1 MRQELANN
9 LILRSLS
16 EGHESDRR
24 DLPDFYQRV
33 FGEAGDEDALAIG
46 IWTRDLM
53 RGDHPSVTLD
63 DIWVV
68 VDAAHDEKIVS
79 ALLLIPQTWYYEDV
93 PLPVGRV
100 EIVATDKDYRQRG
113 LIRALINAAHQ
124 RSESYGHL
132 MQGITGIGH
141 YYRRFGYGM
150 AIDLGIRAILPFSAV
165 PKLKDGES
173 PRYTLRPA
181 VESDVPRLAAWDQYH
196 MRHFGLSH
204 PRPEAFW
211 RYEFTRSPGALF
223 YMQPQIV
230 TSVDGEEVGYVG
242 MRAGAYDAWF
252 ACNNYVVGPESSYLD
267 TFDDVMRGLKKLAGE
282 FYTQHPEVETHNIL
296 FDSSTPEAVDTLV
309 RKTFAGQ
316 TRKALYAWYVR
327 VADMPRFMRTIAPV
341 LERRLRESGAHR
353 FTGALKIAFYD
364 LTGVTLYFDEGRL
377 IEVMAG
383 EMSPDDADA
392 AFPYH
397 AFLSVVLGHRTA
409 DEIEYILPETFTT
422 RKGALL
428 LEILFPPRRA
438 WVFPM
443 A

>member
-1 MRQELANN
+1 MRQELTGN

-16 EGHESDRR
+16 EGFER
-24 DLPDFYQRV
+24 DQRGLPDFYARV
-33 FGEAGDEDALAIG
+33 FGEMGDKDAPAIG
-46 IWTRDLM
+46 IWAGDLV

-68 VDAAHDEKIVS
+68 ADPAHDDKIVS

-100 EIVATDKDYRQRG
+100 EIVATDRDYRQRG
-113 LIRALINAAHQ
+113 LIRALMGAAHR
-124 RSESYGHL
+124 RSEAYGHI

-150 AIDLGIRAILPFSAV
+150 AIDLGIRSILPFSAV
-165 PKLKDGES
+165 PNLKDDES
-173 PRYTLRPA
+173 PKYSLRPA
-181 VESDVPRLAAWDQYH
+181 VESDAPRLAAWDQYH
-196 MRHFGLSH
+196 MRQFGLSH
-204 PRPEAFW
+204 PRLEAFW
-211 RYEFTRSPGALF
+211 RYEFTRTPGALF
-223 YMQPQIV
+223 YMRPQII
-230 TSVDGEEVGYVG
+230 TRVDGQEVGYVG

-252 ACNNYVVGPESSYLD
+252 ACNNYVIGPESSYLD
-267 TFDDVMRGLKKLAGE
+267 TFDDVMRGLKTLAGE
-282 FYTQHPEVETHNIL
+282 VYAQHPEVESHNIL
-296 FDSSTPEAVDTLV
+296 FDGGAPEAVDTLV

-316 TRKALYAWYVR
+316 TRKTLYAWYVR
-327 VADMPRFMRTIAPV
+327 VADMPRFMRTIAPA
-341 LERRLRESGAHR
+341 LERRLSESGAHR

-364 LTGVTLYFDEGRL
+364 LTGITLYFDDGRL
-377 IEVMAG
+377 IEALAG
-383 EMSPDDADA
+383 EMNPDDADA

-409 DEIEYILPETFTT
+409 DEIGYILPETFTT
-422 RKGALL
+422 RKGAVL
-428 LEILFPPRRA
+428 LEILFPLRRA

>member
-1 MRQELANN
+1 MRQELTNS

-33 FGEAGDEDALAIG
+33 FDEAGDEEPLAIS
-46 IWTRDLM
+46 IWARDLM

-68 VDAAHDEKIVS
+68 VDPAHNEKIVS

-93 PLPVGRV
+93 PLPLGRV

-113 LIRALINAAHQ
+113 LIRALMIAAHQ
-124 RSESYGHL
+124 RSESHGHI

-150 AIDLGIRAILPFSAV
+150 AIDLGMRSILPFSAV
-165 PKLKDGES
+165 PKLKDNES
-173 PRYTLRPA
+173 PKYTLRPA
-181 VESDVPRLAAWDQYH
+181 VESDVPRLVEWDQYH
-196 MRHFGLSH
+196 MRRFGLSH

-211 RYEFTRSPGALF
+211 RYEFTRTPGALF
-223 YMQPQIV
+223 YMQPQII
-230 TSVDGEEVGYVG
+230 TRADGQEVGYVG
-242 MRAGAYDAWF
+242 VRAGVYDAWF

-267 TFDDVMRGLKKLAGE
+267 TFDDVIHGLKTLAGE
-282 FYTQHPEVETHNIL
+282 FYKQHSEVESPNIL
-296 FDSSTPEAVDTLV
+296 FESGMPEVVDTLV

-316 TRKALYAWYVR
+316 TRKTLYAWYVR
-327 VADMPRFMRTIAPV
+327 VTDMPRFIRTIAPV
-341 LERRLRESGAHR
+341 LERRLHNSGANR
-353 FTGALKIAFYD
+353 FTGALKICFYD
-364 LTGVTLYFDEGRL
+364 LTGVTLYFDDGRL

-383 EMSPDDADA
+383 EMRADDADA

-397 AFLSVVLGHRTA
+397 TFLSVALGHRTA
-409 DEIEYILPETFTT
+409 DEIGHILPETFAT
-422 RKGALL
+422 RKGAVL